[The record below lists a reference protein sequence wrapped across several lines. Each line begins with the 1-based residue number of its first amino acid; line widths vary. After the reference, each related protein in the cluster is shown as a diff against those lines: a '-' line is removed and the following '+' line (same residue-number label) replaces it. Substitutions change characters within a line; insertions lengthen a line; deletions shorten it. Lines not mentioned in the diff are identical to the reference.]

1 MKCKWGILNWV
12 SVKYEPVE
20 VNFVSAGI
28 CILQGLAEAAQ
39 RSSTLPSAGREL
51 FVTTTAPTQQALQC
65 SVSVILFSV
74 GFFSLNNKI
83 RLKNKT
89 KQTKTTP
96 QKQNK
101 TKKKQTKHHTKKTP
115 SNQTKTWKQKIWK
128 RRMFHIIIW
137 AEYWSSKW

>member
-1 MKCKWGILNWV
+1 M
-12 SVKYEPVE
+12 
-20 VNFVSAGI
+20 SAGI

-83 RLKNKT
+83 TLKTNQNNPPKT
-89 KQTKTTP
+89 KQNKKET
-96 QKQNK
+96 NK
-101 TKKKQTKHHTKKTP
+101 TPHQKKT
-115 SNQTKTWKQKIWK
+115 SNQTKT
-128 RRMFHIIIW
+128 
-137 AEYWSSKW
+137 